1 MGTLQENQSLNA
13 EYERNKKEREMQED
27 IEYLNYCNEQLEK
40 TNKNLNY
47 KVEKLEEDYRITCE
61 QKNQYI
67 STLEQGLNNAEQEI
81 ERLTISL
88 QAQEELTMNWYN
100 KVKKARD
107 LFYEKCR
114 ISQNGAYIFN
124 EVDYEELSNI
134 LGGDKE

>member
-1 MGTLQENQSLNA
+1 MISFDEFIKQDDEEKYNN
-13 EYERNKKEREMQED
+13 MQHD
-27 IEYLNYCNEQLEK
+27 LL
-40 TNKNLNY
+40 
-47 KVEKLEEDYRITCE
+47 
-61 QKNQYI
+61 
-67 STLEQGLNNAEQEI
+67 EI

-134 LGGDKE
+134 LGSDKE

>member
-1 MGTLQENQSLNA
+1 MSELINKLNQYRSMGDKF
-13 EYERNKKEREMQED
+13 YPED
-27 IEYLNYCNEQLEK
+27 I
-40 TNKNLNY
+40 
-47 KVEKLEEDYRITCE
+47 VVIEDIWAL
-61 QKNQYI
+61 I
-67 STLEQGLNNAEQEI
+67 DEI

-124 EVDYEELSNI
+124 QVDYEELSNI
-134 LGGDKE
+134 LGSDKE

>member
-1 MGTLQENQSLNA
+1 MSINRSLHRIAQEGVIQ
-13 EYERNKKEREMQED
+13 
-27 IEYLNYCNEQLEK
+27 
-40 TNKNLNY
+40 T
-47 KVEKLEEDYRITCE
+47 LEEKD
-61 QKNQYI
+61 K
-67 STLEQGLNNAEQEI
+67 EI

-134 LGGDKE
+134 LESDKE